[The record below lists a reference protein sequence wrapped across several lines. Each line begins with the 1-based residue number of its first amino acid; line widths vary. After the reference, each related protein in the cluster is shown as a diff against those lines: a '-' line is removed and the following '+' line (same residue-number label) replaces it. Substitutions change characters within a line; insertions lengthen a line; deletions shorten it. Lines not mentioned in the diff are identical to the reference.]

1 MIPSQTYHE
10 TRAARTAP
18 LAGWW
23 SLALLPALPLLA
35 LLSPRYEA
43 AGAMVAP
50 LSPALALALAA
61 AVLLGW
67 RALPAVAAG
76 ALLAAAGWPL
86 QAPTPAGWL
95 GAATL
100 LAQAGFGGLLMR
112 RSSRPDDLA
121 LDSNAALRRL
131 IACALACALLGALA
145 EAASAV
151 LPEVSLTRPGLA
163 ALVRATADGASVL
176 LLLPLVLAFAA
187 PQRARWQARRRSV
200 ALPLALLA
208 ALLLAALA
216 GVDERDRQHAQVR
229 FERDAD
235 VVFSRTRAL
244 LDAPLDAVLAL
255 EGALRSAGTPPTAAQ
270 FDALARPWFARAAG
284 LAELGWLEARVAD
297 PGGAGLRHRL
307 TAGGG
312 PSSDERP
319 ATETTTPATAA
330 PLRATLAQALARDDA
345 LVSPAV
351 DLGGAGTGVV
361 VYQPVLGGGAGAPR
375 QVVFAT
381 VRVDRLLQPL
391 LAARGDGMQACLSDA
406 EPPAEPQ
413 RLHGAAGCESAGLGD
428 DGFHRAASLEVAG
441 RRWTLQL
448 QQPVRTPGGVWLFA
462 LPALAGAALLA
473 VLLLAVTGRVLRV
486 ETDARQRGE
495 DLQRDLALLRGLQHR
510 SDQALDGVFDA
521 VQNGLA
527 LLEPDGRIR
536 RANAALA
543 EWLGSTPQAL
553 QRQALDDLLRI
564 DEPPLPDGV
573 LGLLRESADPLLH
586 QPVRLRLPD
595 GRLLPAL
602 LTLRVLREPDGRIG
616 QAVCALHD
624 LSDSL
629 RRRQAE
635 QVLGDVLEH
644 ARGHTGP
651 TPLDALGPPP
661 AVPSVPSMSSA
672 PGAAA
677 APAEQRILCVHD
689 DARQWAAVE
698 AAFALQPQVRLLDAG
713 DTTQAWQR
721 AADDAPHLVLL
732 DLDLADGEGLPL
744 LQQWGQDPRTRAIPV
759 IVLSADPRPERID
772 AAFAAGARAYLVHPV
787 DARELLAAV
796 DELI

>member
-1 MIPSQTYHE
+1 MNPSTAYHDP
-10 TRAARTAP
+10 RAAHASSVA
-18 LAGWW
+18 LGW
-23 SLALLPALPLLA
+23 SLGLLPALPLLA
-35 LLSPRYEA
+35 WLAPRYEA

-61 AVLLGW
+61 TVLLGW
-67 RALPAVAAG
+67 RALPAVAVG

-86 QAPTPAGWL
+86 DLPTPAGWL
-95 GAATL
+95 GATTL
-100 LAQAGFGGLLMR
+100 LAQAAFGGLLMR

-131 IACALACALLGALA
+131 VATALACALLGALA
-145 EAASAV
+145 EAASAA

-187 PQRARWQARRRSV
+187 PQWARWQARRRSV

-208 ALLLAALA
+208 LLLLAALA
-216 GVDERDRQHAQVR
+216 GVDERDRQHAQAR
-229 FERDAD
+229 FEREAD

-244 LDAPLDAVLAL
+244 LDAPLHAAVAL
-255 EGALRSAGTPPTAAQ
+255 EGALRSASAPPTTAQ

-284 LAELGWLEARVAD
+284 LAELGWLEARTGD
-297 PGGAGLRHRL
+297 PAGASLRHRL
-307 TAGGG
+307 AAGAGGDG
-312 PSSDERP
+312 EDRP
-319 ATETTTPATAA
+319 AADAATPATATA
-330 PLRATLAQALARDDA
+330 LRASLAQALARDEA
-345 LVSPAV
+345 LVSSAV
-351 DLGGAGTGVV
+351 ALGPAGTGVV
-361 VYQPVLGGGAGAPR
+361 VYQPVLGSGGGTPR

-391 LAARGDGMQACLSDA
+391 LAARGDGLQACLFDADAQA
-406 EPPAEPQ
+406 EPR
-413 RLHGAAGCESAGLGD
+413 RLHGPAGCETAGLLE
-428 DGFHRAASLEVAG
+428 DGFHRAATLALAG

-462 LPALAGAALLA
+462 LPALGGAALLS

-495 DLQRDLALLRGLQHR
+495 DQQRDLALLRGLQHR

-521 VQNGLA
+521 VQTGLA

-536 RANAALA
+536 RANTALA

-553 QRQALDDLLRI
+553 QRQALDELLQI
-564 DEPPLPDGV
+564 DEPPLPGGI
-573 LGLLRESADPLLH
+573 LQLLRDAAEPLLH
-586 QPVRLRLPD
+586 QPLRLRLPD
-595 GRLLPAL
+595 GRRLPVL
-602 LTLRVLREPDGRIG
+602 LTLRVLREADGRVG

-635 QVLGDVLEH
+635 QVLGDVLERS
-644 ARGHTGP
+644 RGSTGP
-651 TPLDALGPPP
+651 TPLDALGPP
-661 AVPSVPSMSSA
+661 AVASA
-672 PGAAA
+672 PSAPLPAAA
-677 APAEQRILCVHD
+677 RAEQRILCVHR
-689 DARQWAAVE
+689 DAAAWAAVE
-698 AAFALQPQVRLLDAG
+698 AALARRPQVRLLGAEDAA
-713 DTTQAWQR
+713 QAWQR

-732 DLDLADGEGLPL
+732 DLAPGDDAGLAL
-744 LQQWGQDPRTRAIPV
+744 LQQLGQDPRTRAIPV

-772 AAFAAGARAYLVHPV
+772 AAFGAGARAYLVHPV

>member
-1 MIPSQTYHE
+1 MIPSTTYHE
-10 TRAARTAP
+10 SRASQAGP
-18 LAGWW
+18 LASVW
-23 SLALLPALPLLA
+23 SLGLVPALPLLA
-35 LLSPRYEA
+35 WLSPRYEA

-50 LSPALALALAA
+50 LSPALALALGAT
-61 AVLLGW
+61 VLLGW
-67 RALPAVAAG
+67 RALPAVAVG
-76 ALLAAAGWPL
+76 AVLAAAGWPL
-86 QAPTPAGWL
+86 ALPGAAGWL
-95 GAATL
+95 GAGTL
-100 LAQAGFGGLLMR
+100 LAQAAFGGLLMR
-112 RSSRPDDLA
+112 RSSRADDLA

-131 IACALACALLGALA
+131 IASALACALLGALA
-145 EAASAV
+145 EAVSAL

-208 ALLLAALA
+208 LLLLAALA
-216 GVDERDRQHAQVR
+216 GVDERDRQHAQAR
-229 FERDAD
+229 FERESD

-244 LDAPLDAVLAL
+244 LDVPLHAALAL
-255 EGALRSAGTPPTAAQ
+255 EGALRSASAPPTAAQ

-284 LAELGWLEARVAD
+284 LAELGWLEARAGD
-297 PGGAGLRHRL
+297 PAGASLRHHL
-307 TAGGG
+307 IAG
-312 PSSDERP
+312 SDQRP
-319 ATETTTPATAA
+319 ATEAATPATAA
-330 PLRATLAQALARDDA
+330 ALRASLAQALTRDEA

-351 DLGGAGTGVV
+351 ALGSAGTGVV
-361 VYQPVLGGGAGAPR
+361 VYQPVLGSGAGAPR

-381 VRVDRLLQPL
+381 VRIDTLLQPL
-391 LAARGDGMQACLSDA
+391 LAARGDGLQACLFDA
-406 EPPAEPQ
+406 ETPAEPR
-413 RLHGAAGCESAGLGD
+413 RLHGPSGCETAGLLD
-428 DGFHRAASLEVAG
+428 DGFHRTATLALAG

-495 DLQRDLALLRGLQHR
+495 DMQRDLALLRGLQHR

-521 VQNGLA
+521 VQTGLA

-553 QRQALDDLLRI
+553 QRQALDDLLHI
-564 DEPPLPDGV
+564 HEPPLPGGI
-573 LGLLRESADPLLH
+573 LHLLREAADPLLH
-586 QPVRLRLPD
+586 QPLRLRLPD
-595 GRLLPAL
+595 GRLLPVL

-635 QVLGDVLEH
+635 QVLGDVLERS
-644 ARGHTGP
+644 RGSTGP

-661 AVPSVPSMSSA
+661 AGLSARSVPE
-672 PGAAA
+672 AAA
-677 APAEQRILCVHD
+677 LPAEQRILCVHR
-689 DARQWAAVE
+689 DAPPWAAVE
-698 AAFALQPQVRLLDAG
+698 AALAQRPQVRLLGAEDAA
-713 DTTQAWQR
+713 QAWQR
-721 AADDAPHLVLL
+721 AEDEAPHLVLL
-732 DLDLADGEGLPL
+732 DLDLDHTPAEGGGLAL
-744 LQQWGQDPRTRAIPV
+744 LAQLGRDPRTRAIPV

-772 AAFAAGARAYLVHPV
+772 AAFGAGARAYLVHPV
-787 DARELLAAV
+787 DTRELLAAV

>member
-1 MIPSQTYHE
+1 MNPSTAYHDP
-10 TRAARTAP
+10 RASNAAP
-18 LAGWW
+18 VALGW
-23 SLALLPALPLLA
+23 SLGLLPALPLLV
-35 LLSPRYEA
+35 LLAPRYEA
-43 AGAMVAP
+43 AGAMIAP

-61 AVLLGW
+61 TVLLGW
-67 RALPAVAAG
+67 RALPAVAVG

-86 QAPTPAGWL
+86 DLPTPAGWL
-95 GAATL
+95 GATTL
-100 LAQAGFGGLLMR
+100 LAQAAFGGLLMR

-131 IACALACALLGALA
+131 VASALACALLGALA
-145 EAASAV
+145 EAASAA
-151 LPEVSLTRPGLA
+151 LPEVALTRPGLA

-187 PQRARWQARRRSV
+187 PQWARWQARRRSV

-208 ALLLAALA
+208 LLLLAALA

-229 FERDAD
+229 FERESD
-235 VVFSRTRAL
+235 VVVSRTRAL
-244 LDAPLDAVLAL
+244 LDVPLHAALAL
-255 EGALRSAGTPPTAAQ
+255 EGALRSASAPPTAAQ

-284 LAELGWLEARVAD
+284 LAELGWLEARTGD
-297 PGGAGLRHRL
+297 PAGASLRHRL
-307 TAGGG
+307 AAGAGGHG
-312 PSSDERP
+312 EDRP
-319 ATETTTPATAA
+319 AADAATPATATA
-330 PLRATLAQALARDDA
+330 LRASLAQALARDEA
-345 LVSPAV
+345 LVSSAV
-351 DLGGAGTGVV
+351 ALGPGGTAVV
-361 VYQPVLGGGAGAPR
+361 VYQPVLGSGGGTPR

-391 LAARGDGMQACLSDA
+391 LAARGDGLQACLFDADAQA
-406 EPPAEPQ
+406 EPH
-413 RLHGAAGCESAGLGD
+413 RLHGPAGCETAGLRE
-428 DGFHRAASLEVAG
+428 DGFHRTATLELAG

-462 LPALAGAALLA
+462 LPALGGAALLS
-473 VLLLAVTGRVLRV
+473 VLLLAMTGRVLRV
-486 ETDARQRGE
+486 ESDARQRGE

-510 SDQALDGVFDA
+510 SGQALDGVFDA
-521 VQNGLA
+521 VQTGLV

-553 QRQALDDLLRI
+553 QRQALDDLLHI
-564 DEPPLPDGV
+564 HEPPLPGGI
-573 LGLLRESADPLLH
+573 LQLLREAAEPLLH
-586 QPVRLRLPD
+586 QPLRLRLPD
-595 GRLLPAL
+595 GRRLPVL
-602 LTLRVLREPDGRIG
+602 LTVRVLREPDGRIG

-635 QVLGDVLEH
+635 QVLGDVLERS
-644 ARGHTGP
+644 RGSTGP
-651 TPLDALGPPP
+651 TPLDALGPPAAP
-661 AVPSVPSMSSA
+661 SA
-672 PGAAA
+672 PLPAAA
-677 APAEQRILCVHD
+677 RAEQRILCVHR
-689 DARQWAAVE
+689 DAAAWAAVE
-698 AAFALQPQVRLLDAG
+698 AALAQRPQVRLLGAEDAA
-713 DTTQAWQR
+713 QAWQC

-732 DLDLADGEGLPL
+732 DLAPGDDAGLAL
-744 LQQWGQDPRTRAIPV
+744 LQQLSQDARTRAIPV

-772 AAFAAGARAYLVHPV
+772 AAFGAGARAYLVHPV